1 MAENDYI
8 KVILFG
14 EEIGRLGYD
23 AEKSVS
29 YFQHNSA
36 FLKSGRYSKA
46 FPYIFKRIKP
56 VQVFDQFNSETFKN
70 LPPIIAD
77 SLPDRFGNI
86 IFKKWLEQK
95 SGTNA
100 KLNPLEQ
107 LAYVANRGMG
117 ALEYKP
123 IKKLPTTAS
132 VDFDEIINVL
142 QKTLDLKK
150 NTEAKNLSEIALFNV
165 FKIGT
170 SAGGVRP
177 KILISE
183 HEKTG
188 KIIPGDLE
196 YSSDFDHYLVKL
208 CLDESGYNREK
219 IEFVY
224 AQLAKEAGIQMMP
237 SKLIDDRHFATLRY
251 DRQNGKKL
259 HVLTVT
265 GLTGWDFKKLENSS
279 YENLFKLALDLKV
292 PVKDMQQLFRRMV
305 FNLVF
310 ANTDDHLKNHSFL
323 YDQVNNSWSLAPAY
337 DLTYP
342 LNIDLNITEVS
353 RALSVNSKRT
363 NIGLNDVL
371 SLAETFTIKNP
382 ERIIKEVQQSIP
394 LWKEVAE
401 ENEIPKKV
409 IDSIHKEFQIY
420 F

>member
-1 MAENDYI
+1 MAEKDYI
-8 KVILFG
+8 KVVLFG

-23 AEKSVS
+23 AERSVS
-29 YFQHNSA
+29 YFQYNSA

-86 IFKKWLEQK
+86 IFKEWLEQK
-95 SGTNA
+95 SGTTA

-150 NTEAKNLSEIALFNV
+150 NTEANNLNEIALFNV

-196 YSSDFDHYLVKL
+196 SSSDFDHYLVKL

-265 GLTGWDFKKLENSS
+265 GLTGWDFKKSENSS

-305 FNLVF
+305 FNLIF

-394 LWKEVAE
+394 LWEKVAE